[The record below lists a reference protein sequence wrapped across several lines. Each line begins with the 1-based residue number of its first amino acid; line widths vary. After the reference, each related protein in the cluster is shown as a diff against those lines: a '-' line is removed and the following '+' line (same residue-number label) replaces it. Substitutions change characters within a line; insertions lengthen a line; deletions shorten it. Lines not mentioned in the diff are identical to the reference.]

1 MGSRPAGVQAPK
13 SKEKKAPVAG
23 LGTRLRHTR
32 LMAGLTLLQ
41 LAQKVGCSESLIS
54 KIERG
59 FATPSL
65 AMLHRLAVGLDSNVS
80 ALTSE
85 EKPAGGPVLRQ
96 GERSVI
102 HAGGIGLERLV
113 LPTRGGLLQA
123 NIHIVAPGTSSDGQI
138 EHVGEEVGYILEG
151 TLELRLGDE
160 RYTLG
165 PGDVFT
171 FPSSIP
177 HGYSN
182 VGTTTVRVLWV
193 NSPATF

>member
-1 MGSRPAGVQAPK
+1 L
-13 SKEKKAPVAG
+13 KEKKAPLAG

-32 LMAGLTLLQ
+32 LVAGLTLLQ
-41 LAQKVGCSESLIS
+41 LAGKVACSESLIS

-59 FATPSL
+59 LATPSL
-65 AMLHRLAVGLDSNVS
+65 AMLHRLAVGLDTNVS
-80 ALTSE
+80 SLTCE
-85 EKPAGGPVLRQ
+85 EKSSSGPVLRQ

-102 HAGGIGLERLV
+102 DAGGIGLERLV

-123 NIHIVAPGTSSDGQI
+123 NIHIVPAGISSDGQI
-138 EHVGEEVGYILEG
+138 EHDGEEIGYILEG

-171 FPSSIP
+171 FLSNVP

-182 VGTTTVRVLWV
+182 VGSTTVRVLWV